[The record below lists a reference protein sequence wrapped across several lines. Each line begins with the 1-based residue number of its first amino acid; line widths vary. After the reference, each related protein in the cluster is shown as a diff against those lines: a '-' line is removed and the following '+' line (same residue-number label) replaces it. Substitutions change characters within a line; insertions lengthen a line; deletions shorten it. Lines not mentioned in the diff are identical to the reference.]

1 MEMEQKNQGTLGS
14 IEDQFNLIAE
24 EYDMNRRK
32 FIPCFEDYYKNTT
45 KFIVSNIHK
54 PKRILDLGAGTGL
67 LSYFWYLYFPASEY
81 VLVDIADDMLQVA
94 RKRFAGPYCIRR
106 QIIPESFRH
115 KILMSLFRRCPYTIW
130 KTGIRKSCLREFT
143 TNCRRAGCL

>member
-54 PKRILDLGAGTGL
+54 PKRI
-67 LSYFWYLYFPASEY
+67 
-81 VLVDIADDMLQVA
+81 
-94 RKRFAGPYCIRR
+94 
-106 QIIPESFRH
+106 
-115 KILMSLFRRCPYTIW
+115 
-130 KTGIRKSCLREFT
+130 
-143 TNCRRAGCL
+143 